1 VATTPDI
8 IQISWIDAV
17 ADSGWEEKVKAEIHQ
32 CITVGFLVHE
42 TDEAICI
49 ASTWSDTETNARM
62 HIPKAWIK
70 DRKVLNET
78 TVSESKG
85 TKPAKV
91 GSKRVAKKVSATKRT
106 RFTQLSDG
114 QSWGRYSDVSVGEGR
129 NPSLN

>member
-1 VATTPDI
+1 MATPPNI

-17 ADSGWEEKVKAEIHQ
+17 ADSGWEEKTKAEIHH

-42 TDEAICI
+42 TDDAICI

-70 DRKVLNET
+70 DRKAFNET

-85 TKPAKV
+85 TKPTKV
-91 GSKRVAKKVSATKRT
+91 GSKRVVKKVSATKRT
-106 RFTQLSDG
+106 RPAQLPDG
-114 QSWGRYSDVSVGEGR
+114 ESR
-129 NPSLN
+129 